1 MVAVDVDLAVV
12 LHMLKVTCLGDSTTT
27 NKKPISREK
36 G

>member
-12 LHMLKVTCLGDSTTT
+12 LHMLKVTCLSDSTTT